1 MMGLVFWCMLSGAVA
16 SLFSGHTR
24 LGMVL
29 ALGVGMILGT
39 TVAGAQVVGFLQL
52 GR

>member
-1 MMGLVFWCMLSGAVA
+1 MGVVFWCLLSGAVVA
-16 SLFSGHTR
+16 LVSGHTR

-29 ALGVGMILGT
+29 ALLVGLILGT
-39 TVAGAQVVGFLQL
+39 TVAGSQLVGFLQL